1 MTNIQKY
8 IDYLDQLG
16 MILSEHHIDATNVK
30 QFKDGV
36 LAQDMTTEQD
46 LLRQIRDFAN
56 SITSELNRQ
65 KNALKDN
72 DQISSQSAFEQQRA
86 LLDLQ
91 HANQR
96 LQNSIG
102 SFNIDNVVRK
112 IVTRLNTELNDNA
125 AQLSEFYNNRAG
137 LRSELNT
144 ICTQVV
150 NATISD
156 QLSLSGLTIEN
167 SALNELNTS
176 NQKQISNSIQQV
188 FGEQSNINESIVKK
202 IVTEILNFLETILP
216 QKLKSALTGYR
227 KDQFRLQLEQ
237 TKFPRFNDDVRDKI
251 QASVTAWFDQL
262 RTNQQRDFEQKLA
275 QKQQEIDSFQSSE
288 RNNQNLQQNK
298 LERLNAAYK
307 QILQLTENTLY

>member
-16 MILSEHHIDATNVK
+16 KILVEHQLDATSVK
-30 QFKDGV
+30 QFKDDI
-36 LAQDMTTEQD
+36 LAQDIATEHE

-65 KNALKDN
+65 KNALKDS
-72 DQISSQSAFEQQRA
+72 DQTSSQSAFEHQRA

-96 LQNSIG
+96 LKNSIEL
-102 SFNIDNVVRK
+102 FNTDNVVRK
-112 IVTRLNTELNDNA
+112 ITTSLNTELNKNA
-125 AQLSEFYNNRAG
+125 KRLSEFYNNRAG

-156 QLSLSGLTIEN
+156 QLSLNGLAIEN
-167 SALNELNTS
+167 SVLSELNAS
-176 NQKQISNSIQQV
+176 NQKQIHNSIQQV
-188 FGEQSNINESIVKK
+188 FGDQSNINESIVKK

-216 QKLKSALTGYR
+216 QKLKTTLIGYR
-227 KDQFRLQLEQ
+227 KDQCRIRLEQ
-237 TKFPRFNDDVRDKI
+237 TSFPKFSSDVRDKI

-262 RTNQQRDFEQKLA
+262 RSNQQRDFEQKLA
-275 QKQQEIDSFQSSE
+275 QKQQEIDGFQSSE
-288 RNNQNLQQNK
+288 LNNQSLQQNK
-298 LERLNAAYK
+298 LDRLNTAYK
-307 QILQLTENTLY
+307 QILQLTETALY

>member
-8 IDYLDQLG
+8 IGYLDQLG
-16 MILSEHHIDATNVK
+16 MILSEHQIDATDVK
-30 QFKDGV
+30 QFKDGI

-56 SITSELNRQ
+56 NITSELNRQ

-112 IVTRLNTELNDNA
+112 IVTRLNAELNGNA

-150 NATISD
+150 NTTISD

-167 SALNELNTS
+167 SALNELNAS
-176 NQKQISNSIQQV
+176 NQKQINNSIQQV
-188 FGEQSNINESIVKK
+188 FGDQSNINESIVKK

-216 QKLKSALTGYR
+216 HKLKSALTGYR

-237 TKFPRFNDDVRDKI
+237 THFPKFSNDVRDKI

-262 RTNQQRDFEQKLA
+262 RINQQRDFEQKLA